1 MMTTEKRFEL
11 AMVANGLRANAFHVV
26 TIAELER
33 LERGGGVEVSLDLT
47 DVRAAVRTQQLSF
60 TEKLVAEI
68 GDSLD
73 RAGDFFVAYRDVM
86 SSEQREEYLE
96 YCKKLKVG

>member
-1 MMTTEKRFEL
+1 MTTEKRFEL

-33 LERGGGVEVSLDLT
+33 GGGVEVNLDLT